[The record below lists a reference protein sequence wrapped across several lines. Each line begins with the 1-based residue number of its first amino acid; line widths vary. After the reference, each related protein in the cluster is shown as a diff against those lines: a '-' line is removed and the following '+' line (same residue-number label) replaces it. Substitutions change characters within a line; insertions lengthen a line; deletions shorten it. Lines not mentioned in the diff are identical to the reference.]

1 MLNRLMDINV
11 YYLHFLKYPRI
22 HEFSRHNFRSI
33 YLTKIEKYFRFF
45 IHILIS
51 GNISYP
57 EILKRKMHGT
67 RIDTSIKRTN
77 FYRRNKRRARIVP
90 NLFNYQNCIHC
101 ISTELER
108 IVHSLINFICQFNSN
123 FPLKIPRK
131 NPRIQIVNEN
141 TRSIS
146 PLHTTQSCNL
156 HPHER
161 RLRQII
167 NSDKFPLRRKSRPT
181 TFLAQLEIEEE
192 TKERETA
199 STSSRNVHSRE

>member
-1 MLNRLMDINV
+1 MDINV
-11 YYLHFLKYPRI
+11 YYLHFLKYPRT

-51 GNISYP
+51 GNISYLK
-57 EILKRKMHGT
+57 ILKRT

-108 IVHSLINFICQFNSN
+108 IVHSLINFIYQFNSN

-131 NPRIQIVNEN
+131 NPHIYKSSTKTQEASLHYIQ
-141 TRSIS
+141 R
-146 PLHTTQSCNL
+146 NL
-156 HPHER
+156 A
-161 RLRQII
+161 IFI
-167 NSDKFPLRRKSRPT
+167 F
-181 TFLAQLEIEEE
+181 
-192 TKERETA
+192 
-199 STSSRNVHSRE
+199 TSGDYGKL

>member
-1 MLNRLMDINV
+1 MYIISTFWN
-11 YYLHFLKYPRI
+11 I
-22 HEFSRHNFRSI
+22 HEYTSFPGTISDR

-192 TKERETA
+192 TKERERQQA
-199 STSSRNVHSRE
+199 

>member
-1 MLNRLMDINV
+1 M
-11 YYLHFLKYPRI
+11 
-22 HEFSRHNFRSI
+22 HE
-33 YLTKIEKYFRFF
+33 
-45 IHILIS
+45 
-51 GNISYP
+51 
-57 EILKRKMHGT
+57 T

-108 IVHSLINFICQFNSN
+108 IVHSLINFIYQFNSN

-192 TKERETA
+192 TKERERQQAQARVMYTRA
-199 STSSRNVHSRE
+199 NEVDERSGGGGG

>member
-1 MLNRLMDINV
+1 MDINV
-11 YYLHFLKYPRI
+11 YYLFEISTNTRVFQAQFQIDILDKNREIFSFLYIHFDI
-22 HEFSRHNFRSI
+22 W
-33 YLTKIEKYFRFF
+33 KYFLF
-45 IHILIS
+45 
-51 GNISYP
+51 
-57 EILKRKMHGT
+57 RKMHEI
-67 RIDTSIKRTN
+67 RIDTSTN

-108 IVHSLINFICQFNSN
+108 IVHSLINFIYQFNSN

-192 TKERETA
+192 TKERERQQAQARVMYTRA
-199 STSSRNVHSRE
+199 NEVDERSGGGGG